1 MATTNL
7 GANFS
12 GTVFSGAFGDAT
24 FTAARNETAADGAY
38 GNSVTQNPDSDYVIV
53 AAYAADIFGLNNR
66 SHWVGFYMLDF
77 DLSSI
82 STTITGLTL
91 KLKGKSVTA
100 IGDVA
105 TGTSTM
111 HDADAIILK
120 SEHQDT
126 PDLTDINNFTGH
138 QDGYDAD
145 DVTEFSSAFG
155 TAAGGWNI
163 GSYNEITLNSDAV
176 SDANT
181 QKAAGNRFKM
191 CAINKSRTYDNDA
204 TNLGDSTGAYN
215 RDYYY
220 LNFEADTENSDPP
233 TLVVTHEDAPVVIL
247 PTLSLKGGNLSLKGG
262 TLTIK

>member
-7 GANFS
+7 QAALSAN
-12 GTVFSGAFGDAT
+12 VFSGAFGDAT
-24 FTAARNETAADGAY
+24 FTAARNETTADGAY
-38 GNSVTQNPDSDYVIV
+38 GNSANQNPDSSSGIV
-53 AAYAADIFGLNNR
+53 AAYAVDIFGANNR
-66 SHWVGFYMLDF
+66 SHLIGFYMLDF

-105 TGTSTM
+105 TGTTTM
-111 HDADAIILK
+111 HDADAILLK
-120 SEHQDT
+120 SQHQDT

-138 QDGYDAD
+138 QAGYDAD

-155 TAAGGWNI
+155 PAAGTWNI

-191 CAINKSRTYDNDA
+191 CAINKSRTYDNDD

-215 RDYYY
+215 RDYFY

-233 TLVVTHEDAPVVIL
+233 ILVVTHEDGTVTL
-247 PTLSLKGGNLSLKGG
+247 PTFSLKGGNLSLKGG